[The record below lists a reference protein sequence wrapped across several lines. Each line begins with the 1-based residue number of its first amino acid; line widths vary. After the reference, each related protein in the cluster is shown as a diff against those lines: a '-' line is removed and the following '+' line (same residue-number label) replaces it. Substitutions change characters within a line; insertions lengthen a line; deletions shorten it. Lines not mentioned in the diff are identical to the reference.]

1 MASNREERQQMRM
14 RGAASRKAKEVDF
27 GFSFGLAPGPGAS
40 SQPASQPAGIGIVPE
55 PPVPPQPDIAAEKA
69 QPPPLSPERRLL
81 GSQDQVQ
88 GQRTPGSARNNRPAR
103 PSTFDIPDDAPDT
116 GRSIKR
122 RKIESP
128 TRLSPS
134 KTVRPPTSLD
144 SSQHDINN
152 PPPLQN
158 GAPAEP
164 DVQPKKPKPTPSE
177 VQHEIIQPM
186 EPTTTPHKEEP
197 PPEVPDSTALPEPDV
212 QEHEQAQPADDQT
225 KVNGE
230 KQEASMIQEEAH
242 RPTRTSPRG
251 TNGKRKSREG
261 STEVRQSPETTVEA
275 VGQGEQEPVRP
286 PVQPE
291 VSEQQPQ
298 KPDEPPQVPPEGSQD
313 AIEKQSPK
321 QQTTKGRRGRPVAS
335 SRSPDTGK
343 QPEPGKDISTEG
355 VSAPPVPDQ
364 PSQVPEEG
372 QKDTEESQTSKPQR
386 GKRRGRT
393 PASAGKSPDT
403 NEAAEQS
410 KAAAT
415 EAPVPDQLPQEEGQE
430 VEAAQDSK
438 PRREKRKRGRTPA
451 SARTSPGTNESSEQN
466 KDATAEIAPPEE
478 DQAFAEVQV
487 PKPQRGR
494 PKKGRTPA
502 PPEQSN
508 DASVPYQSSQVP
520 GEESQPAV
528 EEVQDTKPQREKRK
542 RGRTPA
548 SARTSPGTNEVSEQV
563 KEATTENAPP
573 EEDSKLQRE
582 KRKRGRTPA
591 SPDTSQA
598 SGKGKDV
605 STENASTSEQ
615 GGRKPRGRNAKN
627 REASTEKLA
636 TTEVSGRP
644 DVEMKD
650 ALEPDVDV
658 ARESERQSQPA
669 ETKPKRGRPGKQKRA
684 RQSPEAAQEPEP
696 EPEPGPEPVAEP
708 EPSAPKSGRGRKPNN
723 DADIAT
729 DQQAAEQAA
738 QQEPEQG
745 SQPTRKKRAPRGETV
760 PVTVHRLVNVASL
773 GGALGGPDAAEEE
786 EEESADEISTR
797 QKTKLPNRG
806 GVNPADVLSQIC
818 RETLEKT
825 LTTLKNGIAN
835 ETNPARRQ
843 EFMRKKKAVEAFG
856 TELDGRLLELSEM
869 LDSNFVLGVQVKK
882 AKREMMDM
890 RSRLYQV
897 RRERESVALQ
907 MDAVRKKHAE
917 EESAR
922 QARTTINNSLH
933 SLDLAMDR
941 SQNRPDE
948 NEAGPA
954 TTAGLEFMLRS
965 VGEEVSSSRQGGLLN
980 QIKAFNAQLE
990 ATARTLER

>member
-321 QQTTKGRRGRPVAS
+321 QQTTKGRRGRP
-335 SRSPDTGK
+335 
-343 QPEPGKDISTEG
+343 
-355 VSAPPVPDQ
+355 
-364 PSQVPEEG
+364 
-372 QKDTEESQTSKPQR
+372 
-386 GKRRGRT
+386 
-393 PASAGKSPDT
+393 
-403 NEAAEQS
+403 
-410 KAAAT
+410 
-415 EAPVPDQLPQEEGQE
+415 
-430 VEAAQDSK
+430 
-438 PRREKRKRGRTPA
+438 
-451 SARTSPGTNESSEQN
+451 
-466 KDATAEIAPPEE
+466 
-478 DQAFAEVQV
+478 
-487 PKPQRGR
+487 
-494 PKKGRTPA
+494 
-502 PPEQSN
+502 
-508 DASVPYQSSQVP
+508 
-520 GEESQPAV
+520 
-528 EEVQDTKPQREKRK
+528 
-542 RGRTPA
+542 
-548 SARTSPGTNEVSEQV
+548 
-563 KEATTENAPP
+563 
-573 EEDSKLQRE
+573 
-582 KRKRGRTPA
+582 
-591 SPDTSQA
+591 
-598 SGKGKDV
+598 
-605 STENASTSEQ
+605 
-615 GGRKPRGRNAKN
+615 
-627 REASTEKLA
+627 
-636 TTEVSGRP
+636 
-644 DVEMKD
+644 
-650 ALEPDVDV
+650 
-658 ARESERQSQPA
+658 RQSQPA